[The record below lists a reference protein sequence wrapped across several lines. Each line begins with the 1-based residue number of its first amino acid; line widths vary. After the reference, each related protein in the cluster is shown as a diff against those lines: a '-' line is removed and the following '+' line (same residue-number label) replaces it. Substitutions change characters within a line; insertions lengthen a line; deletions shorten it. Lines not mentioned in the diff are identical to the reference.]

1 LKNASFSIDNL
12 DKVNFY
18 EELKDDI
25 DLDATNA
32 ETSAKNLSLK
42 LLGTQ
47 TPQEVLMIFENQ
59 YIRQPNRE
67 IHGEELVMLLK
78 FLQHT
83 IKQTLDREDA
93 SILLE
98 EDHRIQTLIDWLM
111 ARYEN
116 LDLEYKVATTFALG
130 MLVS

>member
-1 LKNASFSIDNL
+1 
-12 DKVNFY
+12 
-18 EELKDDI
+18 
-25 DLDATNA
+25 
-32 ETSAKNLSLK
+32 
-42 LLGTQ
+42 
-47 TPQEVLMIFENQ
+47 
-59 YIRQPNRE
+59 
-67 IHGEELVMLLK
+67 MLLK

-111 ARYEN
+111 ARYEH